1 MVDDYRFR
9 LINQS
14 SPALPYYASRKN
26 AQTSVADAK
35 STVEGAPES
44 SDYVSGDTI
53 ELTKVTDIG
62 AYANQVQGNAADG
75 AASVGNPVQVAGKD
89 GSGNV
94 QALLTGTD
102 GSQLIQGI
110 VADGV
115 AASGNPVQIGG
126 KDGSGNIQSVRTGT
140 DGSERVEIMDGA
152 TPVDA
157 TPVEV
162 ASGTG
167 DAQAIAAATGL
178 RLFGF
183 SVREN
188 AAGAATAI
196 LYHGTANTDPP
207 IAFLSLA
214 SGAVQI
220 QWFGDKG
227 IAIPNGLYVDRLSGT
242 THFSFW
248 KGVVS

>member
-1 MVDDYRFR
+1 MPDDFKYR

-14 SPALPYYASRKN
+14 SPALPYYQSRKN
-26 AQTSVADAK
+26 AQASVAAAK

-44 SDYVSGDTI
+44 PDYTAGDTV

-62 AYANQVQGNAADG
+62 AYAPQAQGTAADG
-75 AASVGNPVQVAGKD
+75 AAAVGNPVVVAGVD

-94 QALLTGTD
+94 QSLLTATD
-102 GSQLIQGI
+102 GSQLIQGMA
-110 VADGV
+110 ADGA

-126 KDGSGNIQSVRTGT
+126 KDGSGNVQALKTGT
-140 DGSERVEIMDGA
+140 DGTARNEIADGA
-152 TPVDA
+152 TPV
-157 TPVEV
+157 EL

-167 DAQAIAAATGL
+167 DAQAIAAAAGL

-188 AAGAATAI
+188 AGGAATAI

-227 IAIPNGLYVDRLSGT
+227 IAIPNGLFVDRLSGT